1 MEQWLVD
8 MLNQIGQGVAFKQV
22 TDLLTMPAEYNSR
35 LYQLALNVAQ
45 TAVKP
50 IASIVLAVIFT
61 LELARISSKVDGDR
75 ELGTKM
81 IATLMI
87 KCALI
92 LTAAQHTPLLL
103 QCIEQL
109 GGRVLNG
116 VLVSHSV
123 QSVVGTTGIGD
134 QLRQQIHD
142 SGIPGQAACCLLVIL
157 PFLLSHVVSIMVIV
171 VMMLRFVQVYLLA
184 AFNPLPIAFLAH
196 EETKSWGV
204 NYFKQYAIYIF
215 QGVSIL
221 IALLMYRSLAQDTLK
236 PPGEGVQLTDWV
248 FGNFGSLFM
257 NSVLLGMLVIVAN
270 GVAKRLFGGE

>member
-8 MLNQIGQGVAFKQV
+8 MLNQIGQGVSFKQV
-22 TDLLTMPAEYNSR
+22 TDLLTMPAEYNPR
-35 LYQLALNVAQ
+35 LYQLALDVAQ

-75 ELGTKM
+75 ELGVKM

-103 QCIEQL
+103 KAIEQL
-109 GGRVLNG
+109 GGRVLTG
-116 VLVSHSV
+116 VTGAHSV
-123 QSVVGTTGIGD
+123 QSVLGATGIGD

-142 SGIPGQAACCLLVIL
+142 AGIPGQAACLIMVLLPWIL
-157 PFLLSHVVSIMVIV
+157 SQAVSIAVIC

-196 EETKSWGV
+196 EETKAWGV
-204 NYFKQYAIYIF
+204 NYFKQYAVFIF
-215 QGVSIL
+215 QGTSIL
-221 IALLMYRSLAQDTLK
+221 IALLMYRSLAKTTLI
-236 PPGEGVQLTDWV
+236 PPNQGVQLTDWV
-248 FGNFGSLFM
+248 FQNFGGMCM

-270 GVAKRLFGGE
+270 GVAKKLFGGE

>member
-157 PFLLSHVVSIMVIV
+157 PFLLSHVV
-171 VMMLRFVQVYLLA
+171 
-184 AFNPLPIAFLAH
+184 
-196 EETKSWGV
+196 
-204 NYFKQYAIYIF
+204 
-215 QGVSIL
+215 
-221 IALLMYRSLAQDTLK
+221 
-236 PPGEGVQLTDWV
+236 
-248 FGNFGSLFM
+248 
-257 NSVLLGMLVIVAN
+257 
-270 GVAKRLFGGE
+270 